1 MPISRPSTTR
11 AHVPSHWPAAVRSAP
26 GGATAGVFLTVGAE
40 PTEGVGS
47 PYGSF
52 FSSRSTSAISFSQSF
67 SLSTTLVLSCLG
79 PPIRVREDI
88 ASSAMQFATVSDDT
102 VVVVALPHGGCR
114 GVPRFVD
121 PLCGGG
127 FERSHDGSQRAR
139 YYSHGISDGCGAAR
153 SGVEG
158 GSGLVRY
165 T

>member
-11 AHVPSHWPAAVRSAP
+11 AQVPSHWPAAVRSAP

-40 PTEGVGS
+40 LAEGVAS

-52 FSSRSTSAISFSQSF
+52 FSSRSTSASSFSQSF
-67 SLSTTLVLSCLG
+67 ALSSTTLVLSCLG

-88 ASSAMQFATVSDDT
+88 ASSAMQFAIVSDDT

-114 GVPRFVD
+114 GVPRLVD

-127 FERSHDGSQRAR
+127 LERSHDGSQRAGHYPDR
-139 YYSHGISDGCGAAR
+139 ISDGCGAPR
-153 SGVEG
+153 G
-158 GSGLVRY
+158 G
-165 T
+165 

>member
-11 AHVPSHWPAAVRSAP
+11 AQVPSHWPAAVRSAP

-40 PTEGVGS
+40 LADGVGS

-52 FSSRSTSAISFSQSF
+52 FNSRSTSAISFSQSF

-88 ASSAMQFATVSDDT
+88 ASSAMQFAIVSDDT

-114 GVPRFVD
+114 SVPRLVD

-127 FERSHDGSQRAR
+127 RDRSHDGSQRAR
-139 YYSHGISDGCGAAR
+139 HDRDGISDGRAAPR
-153 SGVEG
+153 GRASG
-158 GSGLVRY
+158 
-165 T
+165 